1 MILNYIELFAGLN
14 RNLQVEDV
22 DKDPTKSSVLI
33 KLLVMLDYRGDF
45 TEPTGL
51 VLGAE
56 EGQEEIM

>member
-1 MILNYIELFAGLN
+1 MWTKTQQSPVLF
-14 RNLQVEDV
+14 
-22 DKDPTKSSVLI
+22 
-33 KLLVMLDYRGDF
+33 KLLVTLDYRGDF